1 MDITKHAVKTVMHTL
16 NEHDRFALVTP
27 TCLSSDFPFCFL
39 RVKGRHACALTLAP
53 LAPNS

>member
-39 RVKGRHACALTLAP
+39 WVEGRHACALTLAP